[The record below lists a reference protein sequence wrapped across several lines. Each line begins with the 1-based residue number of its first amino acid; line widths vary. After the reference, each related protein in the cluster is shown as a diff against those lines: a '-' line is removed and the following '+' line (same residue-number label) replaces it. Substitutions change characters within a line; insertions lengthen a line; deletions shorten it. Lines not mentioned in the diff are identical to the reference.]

1 MYNLRRTDLRLT
13 LDAQEMGIHDKFEK
27 YTDLPEVMKFLLV
40 PPK

>member
-1 MYNLRRTDLRLT
+1 MTYSRLKNHIKNFKKT
-13 LDAQEMGIHDKFEK
+13 FRIHDKFEK